1 MSVKVEHLT
10 SQSEELWTV
19 RFGVRRVQFR
29 NERCAKDFATKLKER
44 IEAPHSY
51 PRRASTGTGWP
62 IT

>member
-29 NERCAKDFATKLKER
+29 SERCAKDFATKLKER